1 MRVRVA
7 KKSYIIALKLREMN
21 ISKSDFQ
28 LNVVNRVRELRI
40 ERNVSQNRLA
50 SLLLLSNG
58 QIGNIESPK
67 YQHKYTLKQL
77 KILSHFFNV
86 NIAYWFTGENRDLSS
101 SELINQIIK
110 YDE

>member
-1 MRVRVA
+1 
-7 KKSYIIALKLREMN
+7 MN

-40 ERNVSQNRLA
+40 ERNVSQNSLA

-77 KILSHFFNV
+77 KILSDFFNV